1 MEIKINVSR
10 LIENGLTESNGIIL
24 RKKIE
29 EELERIK
36 VDDIIILNFKNIS
49 LFATP
54 FFNASIGYFV
64 LKFGK
69 EKFDKIFKLD
79 KISELGMNTYKHSYD
94 NAVEMYNKKIDT
106 KQLGEV
112 TKNNIENS

>member
-1 MEIKINVSR
+1 MEIKISVSK

-24 RKKIE
+24 RKKME
-29 EELERIK
+29 EELEKINEE
-36 VDDIIILNFKNIS
+36 DIIILNFKNIS

-64 LKFGK
+64 LKLGK

-79 KISELGMNTYKHSYD
+79 EISELGLNTYKHSYD

-106 KQLGEV
+106 KKLGKKK
-112 TKNNIENS
+112 KNNIENS